1 MSLRVTLYGEV
12 KTNVGAEAKAS
23 ANSASSRAGWTRS
36 WVIYPWSGRT
46 PGNAGRRA
54 ELVGVE
60 KPLDELW
67 IGVKGQSN
75 PVIAGSLRNSFG
87 ASLGYRIQRG

>member
-12 KTNVGAEAKAS
+12 KTDVGAEAKAS

-54 ELVGVE
+54 EPVGVE

-87 ASLGYRIQRG
+87 ASLG